1 VSTARAVIV
10 VAVVAM
16 CSAALVG
23 LLSRTP
29 SSVRGAEAGRDATD
43 PALGAF
49 FTDAQ
54 VARHGSYRLPSYVA
68 FAAGLL
74 IEIVTLVLLA
84 RGPFGRL
91 VDWVGGLPGGRWAHS
106 ALLGAGA
113 AIILWL
119 AALPLAYVRGFVID
133 RAWGLSTQDVGGWL
147 SDSVRGVLVGAVVAA
162 IGAVVFFA
170 VVARLPRTWWIAGW
184 AAFTLLT
191 VIFVF
196 IYPVVVA
203 PLFNRFTPVEDESLR
218 EDILALAAEADIS
231 VDEVLVA
238 DASRRTTAEN
248 AYVGGLG
255 ATKRV
260 VVYDTLLSGGRRAE
274 TLFVVAHEMGHEKE
288 NHVLKNIALASAGL
302 LLGFGGLAWLAGRAW
317 FLSLAGASGV
327 SDLRI
332 LPLLLLYAV
341 VAGLLVLPI
350 ENGVSRAFERKADEI
365 AVDLTGDP
373 AAGVRSF
380 RRLAFANLADL
391 RAPRIAEL
399 TLFTHPPIPDRIR
412 SILSSEETSAG
423 ASFAVSPAVKQD

>member
-1 VSTARAVIV
+1 VSIARAVIV
-10 VAVVAM
+10 IAVVAV

-29 SSVRGAEAGRDATD
+29 ASVRSATAGRDATD
-43 PALGAF
+43 PNLGAS

-68 FAAGLL
+68 FGAGLL

-91 VDWVGGLPGGRWAHS
+91 VEWVGGLPGGRWVHS
-106 ALLGAGA
+106 ALLGAGV

-147 SDSVRGVLVGAVVAA
+147 SDSIRGLLVGAVVAA

-170 VVARLPRTWWIAGW
+170 VVTRLPRTWWIAGW

-191 VIFVF
+191 AIFVF
-196 IYPVVVA
+196 VYPVVVS
-203 PLFNRFTPVEDESLR
+203 PLFNRFTTVQDESLR
-218 EDILALAAEADIS
+218 KDVLELAAEAGIS

-260 VVYDTLLSGGRRAE
+260 VLYDTLLAGGRRAE

-288 NHVLKNIALASAGL
+288 NHVIKNIAIASAGL
-302 LLGFGGLAWLAGRAW
+302 LLGFGVLAWLASRDW
-317 FLSLAGASGV
+317 FLSLSGASGI

-332 LPLLLLYAV
+332 LPTLLLYAV
-341 VAGLLVLPI
+341 IAGLLALPI
-350 ENGVSRAFERKADEI
+350 ENGLSRAFERRADEI

-391 RAPRIAEL
+391 RPPRIAKL
-399 TLFTHPPIPDRIR
+399 TLFTHPSIPDRIR
-412 SILSSEETSAG
+412 SIVSSDETSAG
-423 ASFAVSPAVKQD
+423 ASFAVSRAVKQD